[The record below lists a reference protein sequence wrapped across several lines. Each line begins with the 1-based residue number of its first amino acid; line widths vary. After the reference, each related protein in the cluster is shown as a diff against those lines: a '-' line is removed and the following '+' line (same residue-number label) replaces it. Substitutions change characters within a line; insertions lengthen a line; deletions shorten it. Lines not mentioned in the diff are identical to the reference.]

1 MADDDRSSPSAPPFI
16 APLEGDASTFL
27 TLPQLVNGFA
37 AMPAPPVN
45 EGRLALVVCRRAS
58 DHARI
63 VLDRVRVTPR
73 DGLPDDVWA
82 TKEPVKPEDVRIAQE
97 VGVERWRLD
106 AQFAVMET
114 RIARLIANGQ
124 PLTLFGDNLF
134 LDLDL
139 SARNL
144 PAGSLIQVGKEAV
157 FEVTPKPHNGCKKFS
172 SRFGLDALSF
182 VVSKDSRHRNL
193 RGIYLR
199 VVEEGE
205 IATGDHV
212 EVIERGTFRAIRNA

>member
-1 MADDDRSSPSAPPFI
+1 MADDDRGSPSPPFF
-16 APLEGDASTFL
+16 APLEGDESTFL
-27 TLPQLVNGFA
+27 SLPQLVNGLA
-37 AMPAPPVN
+37 AMPTPPIS
-45 EGRLALVVCRRAS
+45 EGRLAFIVQRRAA

-63 VLDRVRVTPR
+63 SLDRVRVTPR
-73 DGLPDDVWA
+73 DGLPNDVWA
-82 TKEPVKPEDVRIAQE
+82 TKEPVKPEDVRIAKE

-114 RIARLIANGQ
+114 RVARLIANGQ
-124 PLTLFGDNLF
+124 PLTMFGDNLF

-144 PAGSLIQVGKEAV
+144 PVGSLVQIGREAL

-172 SRFGLDALSF
+172 TRFGLDALNF
-182 VVSKDSRHRNL
+182 VVNKDTRHRNL
-193 RGIYLR
+193 RGIYFR
-199 VVEEGE
+199 CAEEGE
-205 IATGDHV
+205 IAPGDHV